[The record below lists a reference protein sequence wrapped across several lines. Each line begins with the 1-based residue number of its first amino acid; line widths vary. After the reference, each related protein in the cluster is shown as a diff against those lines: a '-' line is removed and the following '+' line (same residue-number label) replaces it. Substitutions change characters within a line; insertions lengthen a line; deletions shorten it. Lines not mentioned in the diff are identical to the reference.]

1 MGPFIIKL
9 LKSLQFEQHVRTQGP
24 ESHYKKSG
32 TPTMGGLLI
41 LSSLVISTLLWA
53 DLSNRYIWVVLFVT
67 VSFAMIGFI
76 DDYIKIKKK
85 SSDGLS
91 SKQKIILQITCSFI
105 SVAYLFY
112 SAEAAPETSFI
123 VPFFKDLLIP
133 MSPLVFILIGM
144 FVLVGSSNAV
154 NLTDGLDGLAILPSV
169 LIAGALGLIA
179 YSMGNQIIAD
189 YLYLPHLKLSGELI
203 VFCGALIGSG
213 IGFLWYNTYPAQI
226 FMGDIGSLTLGAI
239 LGILA
244 IILRHELVFAIM
256 AGVFVIE
263 TLSVAIQVIS
273 FKTRGKRV
281 FLMAPIHHHY
291 ELKGWPEPK
300 IIVRF
305 WIITLVLI
313 LIALATLKA
322 KIKLLMKSLIYGYG
336 ITGKS
341 FERYLKK
348 KNIDYDIYDKNI
360 NSNISKLDC
369 YKTIYCSPGVG

>member
-1 MGPFIIKL
+1 MFEYLGTVLVDIDPGFDVLRYLTVRTLGGTVTGLLISILLGPAIIKS
-9 LKSLQFEQHVRTQGP
+9 LKSIQFQQHVRVDGP

-67 VSFAMIGFI
+67 VFFALIGFL
-76 DDYIKIKKK
+76 DDFLKIKNR

-91 SKQKIILQITCSFI
+91 SKQKLLLQMLVSF
-105 SVAYLFY
+105 VTMYYLFY
-112 SAEAAPETSFI
+112 SAEVIAEKSFI
-123 VPFFKDLLIP
+123 VPFFKDLIIP
-133 MSPLVFILIGM
+133 MSAFVFISTGM

-226 FMGDIGSLTLGAI
+226 FMGDVGSLTLGAI

-244 IILRHELVFAIM
+244 VILRHELVFAIM

-273 FKTRGKRV
+273 YKTRGKRV

-305 WIITLVLI
+305 WIVTLVLI
-313 LIALATLKA
+313 LIALATLK
-322 KIKLLMKSLIYGYG
+322 L
-336 ITGKS
+336 
-341 FERYLKK
+341 R
-348 KNIDYDIYDKNI
+348 
-360 NSNISKLDC
+360 
-369 YKTIYCSPGVG
+369 

>member
-1 MGPFIIKL
+1 MFEYLGTILVDYDPGFDVLRYLTVRTLGGAVTALMISILMGPLIIKI
-9 LKSLQFEQHVRTQGP
+9 LKSMQFEQHVRPQGP

-67 VSFAMIGFI
+67 VSFAMIGFA

-91 SKQKIILQITCSFI
+91 SKQKIILQTAFSFI
-105 SVAYLFY
+105 SVTYLFY

-133 MSPLVFILIGM
+133 MSPFLFIFTGM

-313 LIALATLKA
+313 LIALATLK
-322 KIKLLMKSLIYGYG
+322 L
-336 ITGKS
+336 
-341 FERYLKK
+341 R
-348 KNIDYDIYDKNI
+348 
-360 NSNISKLDC
+360 
-369 YKTIYCSPGVG
+369 

>member
-1 MGPFIIKL
+1 MFEYLGTVLVSVDPGFDVLRYLTVRTLGGTVTALLITILMGPAFINF
-9 LKSLQFEQHVRTQGP
+9 LKSMQFEQHVRTEGP

-41 LSSLVISTLLWA
+41 LASLIISTLLWA

-67 VSFAMIGFI
+67 ISFASVGFL
-76 DDYIKIKKK
+76 DDYLKIKKK
-85 SSDGLS
+85 SSDGLTS
-91 SKQKIILQITCSFI
+91 MQKIVLQLFFSLLILI
-105 SVAYLFY
+105 YLFS
-112 SAEAAPETSFI
+112 SAETATETSFI

-133 MSPLVFILIGM
+133 MSPFIFVFTGM

-189 YLYLPHLKLSGELI
+189 YLYLPHLELSGELI

-226 FMGDIGSLTLGAI
+226 FMGDVGSLTLGAI
-239 LGILA
+239 LGIIA
-244 IILRHELVFAIM
+244 VILRHELVFAIM

-305 WIITLVLI
+305 WIVTLVLI
-313 LIALATLKA
+313 LIALATLK
-322 KIKLLMKSLIYGYG
+322 L
-336 ITGKS
+336 
-341 FERYLKK
+341 R
-348 KNIDYDIYDKNI
+348 
-360 NSNISKLDC
+360 
-369 YKTIYCSPGVG
+369 